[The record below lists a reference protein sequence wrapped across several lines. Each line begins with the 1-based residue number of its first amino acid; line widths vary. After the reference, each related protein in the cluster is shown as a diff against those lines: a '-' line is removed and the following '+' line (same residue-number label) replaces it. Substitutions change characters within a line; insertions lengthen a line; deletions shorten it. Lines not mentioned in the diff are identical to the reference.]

1 MSTNLK
7 RITDLQAHDLP
18 VPIAKS
24 TLYKYA
30 KARKFPGLFVR
41 VGGMVFIDL
50 SKTNLLLI
58 EQTSNP

>member
-1 MSTNLK
+1 VSTNLK
-7 RITDLQAHDLP
+7 RITDLKAHDLP

-30 KARKFPGLFVR
+30 KAKKYPGLFIR

-58 EQTSNP
+58 EPTTNL